1 MKCEEIREQMFELM
15 TAEAPLAPEV
25 QQHLAS
31 CPACSTELSEMKQTM
46 ALMDEWQ
53 APEPSPFFD
62 TRLKALVREEKAKA
76 AEKKVS
82 IFDWFRKPTMAAA
95 AALALVIGAGV
106 YGGMQLRDKQNPNN
120 NGAVITAQDPALHDL
135 QTLDKDQ
142 DVIDNFAALDDDPT
156 NDDQSAGTAE

>member
-15 TAEAPLAPEV
+15 TAEGPLASGV
-25 QQHLAS
+25 QQHLDG
-31 CPACSTELSEMKQTM
+31 CPACSAELAEMKQTM

-82 IFDWFRKPTMAAA
+82 IFAWFRKPVMAAA
-95 AALALVIGAGV
+95 AAVALVVGAGV
-106 YGGMQLRDKQNPNN
+106 YGAMQLQQKPPMVKEM
-120 NGAVITAQDPALHDL
+120 ASDPAIHDL

-142 DVIDNFAALDDDPT
+142 EVINNFAALDDDPT

>member
-1 MKCEEIREQMFELM
+1 MFELM

-25 QQHLAS
+25 HQHLTG
-31 CPACSTELSEMKQTM
+31 CPACTAELAEMKQTM

-62 TRLKALVREEKAKA
+62 TRLKALLREEKAKA

-82 IFDWFRKPTMAAA
+82 IFDWFRKPAMAAA

-106 YGGMQLRDKQNPNN
+106 YGTIQIRDKQNPGNPQVV
-120 NGAVITAQDPALHDL
+120 ASDPVIQDL

-142 DVIDNFAALDDDPT
+142 EVINNFAALDDDPT